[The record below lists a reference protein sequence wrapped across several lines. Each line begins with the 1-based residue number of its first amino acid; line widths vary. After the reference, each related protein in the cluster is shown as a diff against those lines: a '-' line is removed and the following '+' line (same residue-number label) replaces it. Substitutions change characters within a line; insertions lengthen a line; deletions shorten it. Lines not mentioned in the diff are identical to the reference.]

1 MIIAQFAAIV
11 TIGYLLGSIPFGAL
25 IAKRQANLD
34 VRQHG
39 SGKMGT
45 TNVLRT
51 VGSKAAA
58 GVATLD
64 VTKGAL
70 AVLIAGLIIGDGYI
84 VIGDFSLGRLIA
96 QIMAALAA
104 VAGHIKPLFFKFQGG
119 RGVAPFFGGLAALCP
134 PAAIFGGEMLFVSA
148 GLTRH
153 ASLGSLAGVV
163 SAYAILIPFTIINKW
178 PIEYLLYTL
187 TGAVLVIA
195 MHRDNIARI
204 LSGKERKLGEKTNKR
219 DSPPL
224 T

>member
-64 VTKGAL
+64 VAKGAL

-84 VIGDFSLGRLIA
+84 VIGDFGLGRLIA

-148 GLTRH
+148 GLTRY
-153 ASLGSLAGVV
+153 ASLGSLVGVV
-163 SAYAILIPFTIINKW
+163 SAYAVLVPFIILNRW
-178 PIEYLLYTL
+178 PIEYLVYALSGTIL
-187 TGAVLVIA
+187 IIA

-204 LSGKERKLGEKTNKR
+204 LSGKERKLGEKAKKR